1 MEEDD
6 ELDDASMESVET
18 MDETQILSSLLR
30 ISELMSSATD
40 IDELLH
46 LIVELTTKMI
56 NSNVCSIFL
65 WDPDNNVFVPRITYD
80 KGLENRD
87 NHLAAFYSIRPT
99 PEDIPELARKLMDE
113 KIPIV
118 VRNADK
124 STIIPKQLVEL
135 FDIKSALIVPL
146 ICGDQFIGVMA
157 INYTVIPHHFS
168 ENEIKV
174 AMSLASQAALA
185 IRNAQLISSLTE
197 ERNRSR
203 RIIETMAEGLLVI
216 SPDRKV
222 VMTNRMIESIVG
234 SEEEN
239 LAGTS
244 CRDLFKGGIVMDGIN
259 LCETD
264 CPLSAKG
271 EKLAKASLEGVITVK
286 EGKKTWLSLNYAPVL
301 DVDGKLIY
309 AVVTIRDVTE
319 RKELKKEIAHLDRKL
334 LVDKMLEEEKDEHIG
349 GI

>member
-40 IDELLH
+40 IGELLH

-65 WDPDNNVFVPRITYD
+65 WDAENSVFVPRITYD
-80 KGLENRD
+80 KGIDNRD
-87 NHLAAFYSIRPT
+87 NHLAAFYSVRPR
-99 PEDIPELARKLMDE
+99 PEDIPELARKLMEE
-113 KIPIV
+113 KVPVV

-124 STIIPKQLVEL
+124 STVIPKQLVEL
-135 FDIKSALIVPL
+135 FEVKSALIVPL
-146 ICGDQFIGVMA
+146 LCDNQFIGVMA

-197 ERNRSR
+197 ERDRSR

-216 SPDRKV
+216 SPERKI

-234 SEEEN
+234 AEDEN

-244 CRDLFKGGIVMDGIN
+244 CMDLFKGGIIMDGIN
-259 LCETD
+259 LCETE
-264 CPLSAKG
+264 CPLLAKG
-271 EKLAKASLEGVITVK
+271 EKQGRASLEGIITVK
-286 EGKKTWLSLNYAPVL
+286 EGRKIWLSLNYAPVR
-301 DVDGKLIY
+301 DVDGKLTY
-309 AVVTIRDVTE
+309 AVVTIRDITE
-319 RKELKKEIAHLDRKL
+319 RKELKREIAQLDRKL
-334 LVDKMLEEEKDEHIG
+334 LEDKMLDEEKDEHLG